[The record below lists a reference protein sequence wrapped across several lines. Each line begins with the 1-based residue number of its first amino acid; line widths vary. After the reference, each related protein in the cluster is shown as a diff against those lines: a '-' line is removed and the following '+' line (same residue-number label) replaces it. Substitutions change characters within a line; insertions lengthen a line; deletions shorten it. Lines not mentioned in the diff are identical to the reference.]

1 MIESMLRKHWR
12 ILASFVRPPEYDL
25 FRGNVRVRGVIPR
38 SVQFLADAC
47 GARLLAGDLSTEIR
61 RVATD
66 SRKAGAGDLFVALAG
81 EKFDGHSFLATAME
95 RGVAG
100 VLVERR
106 KVSENDAWPRPITA
120 LSVEN
125 TRLALGRMAARY
137 REEFSLPITV
147 VGGSNGKTTTKEL
160 LASILRQKF
169 NTLWSEASFNND
181 IGVPLTLLRLD
192 TSHQAAVLEVG
203 TNHPGELAPLLDIIR
218 PRYGIIT
225 SIGREH
231 LEFFGS
237 LEGVIQEEGTI
248 GERLPSNGKMFIHG
262 DSPGADQLAVRA
274 SCPVVRVGTGE
285 GNDWRARNIRVGE
298 NGVEFQVD
306 GPDGKNS
313 GEYRVKLLGQHQ
325 VTNALLAL
333 AAGTELGISPE
344 HLRRGLLECAPPKMR
359 MQLSEVNGVRI
370 LDDSYNAN
378 ADSVVAALQT
388 LASLP
393 CAGRRIAVLGDM
405 AELGNHGLAAHEEVG
420 RASAKLGIDCLVTV
434 GRWSAVTAGA
444 ASEAGLA
451 EVVQFPD
458 VSSAAA
464 DLPARILPGDIVLL
478 KASRSTGLEKVMET
492 IRQLA
497 SNGKAKA

>member
-1 MIESMLRKHWR
+1 M
-12 ILASFVRPPEYDL
+12 
-25 FRGNVRVRGVIPR
+25 IPR

-47 GARLLAGDLSTEIR
+47 GARVLSGDTAALIQR
-61 RVATD
+61 IATD
-66 SRKAGAGDLFVALAG
+66 SRQAGAGDLFVAIAG
-81 EKFDGHSFLATAME
+81 EKFDGHSFLGAALE

-100 VLVERR
+100 VLVERHKLLR
-106 KVSENDAWPRPITA
+106 DQSWPDAVAA

-137 REEFSLPITV
+137 RDQFSLPITV

-192 TSHQAAVLEVG
+192 TSHQAAVLEAG
-203 TNHPGELAPLLDIIR
+203 TNHPGELAPLLDVIR

-262 DSPGADQLAVRA
+262 DCPGADDLARRA
-274 SCPVVRVGTGE
+274 RCPVVRVGMGE
-285 GNDWRARNIRVGE
+285 RNDWRAYDVRVGE
-298 NGVEFQVD
+298 NGVEFAVSA
-306 GPDGKNS
+306 PDRRGS
-313 GEYRVKLLGQHQ
+313 GEYRVQLLGRHQ

-333 AAGTELGISPE
+333 AAGMELGISPE
-344 HLRRGLLECAPPKMR
+344 QLRQGLLECAPAKMR
-359 MQLSEVNGVRI
+359 MQLFEVNGVRI

-378 ADSVVAALQT
+378 ADSVIAALQT

-393 CAGRRIAVLGDM
+393 CSGRRIAVLGDM
-405 AELGNHGLAAHEEVG
+405 AELGSHAPAAHEEVG
-420 RASAKLGIDCLVTV
+420 RASGELRIDCLVAV
-434 GRWSAVTAGA
+434 GQFSAVTAA
-444 ASEAGLA
+444 AAGKAGLA
-451 EVVQFPD
+451 EAVQFPD
-458 VSSAAA
+458 VASAAA
-464 DLPARILPGDIVLL
+464 GLPGRIHPGDVVLL
-478 KASRSTGLEKVMET
+478 KASRATGLEKVVET
-492 IRQLA
+492 LRK
-497 SNGKAKA
+497 STVGNDGS

>member
-1 MIESMLRKHWR
+1 
-12 ILASFVRPPEYDL
+12 
-25 FRGNVRVRGVIPR
+25 VIPR

-47 GARLLAGDLSTEIR
+47 GARVLAGDAATLIH
-61 RVATD
+61 RVSTD
-66 SRKAGAGDLFVALAG
+66 SRQAGAGDLFVALAG
-81 EKFDGHSFLATAME
+81 EKFDGHSFLDAAMD

-106 KVSENDAWPRPITA
+106 KVSGTQSWPSPVAA

-125 TRLALGRMAARY
+125 TRLALGRMAGRY
-137 REEFSLPITV
+137 RDEFSLPITV

-160 LASILRQKF
+160 LAGVLRQKF

-203 TNHPGELAPLLDIIR
+203 TNHPGELAPLLDMIR
-218 PRYGIIT
+218 PRYGVIT

-262 DSPGADQLAVRA
+262 DGFGADELARRA
-274 SCPVVRVGTGE
+274 CCPVVRVGMGE
-285 GNDWRARNIRVGE
+285 RNDWRALEVRVGE
-298 NGVEFQVD
+298 NGVEFAVAA
-306 GPDGKNS
+306 PDGKGS
-313 GEYRVKLLGQHQ
+313 GEYRVQLLGQHQ

-333 AAGTELGISPE
+333 AVGTELGISPE
-344 HLRRGLLECAPPKMR
+344 QLRQGLLECAPPKMR
-359 MQLSEVNGVRI
+359 MQLFEVNGVRI

-378 ADSVVAALQT
+378 ADSVIAALQT

-393 CAGRRIAVLGDM
+393 CRGRRIAVLGAM
-405 AELGNHGLAAHEEVG
+405 AELGSHALPAHEEVG
-420 RASAKLGIDCLVTV
+420 RATGELGIDCLFAV
-434 GRWSAVTAGA
+434 GEYSSVTADA
-444 ASEAGLA
+444 ARRTGLA
-451 EVVQFPD
+451 QVVEFPD
-458 VSSAAA
+458 VASASAG
-464 DLPARILPGDIVLL
+464 LPDRIRPGDVVLL
-478 KASRSTGLEKVMET
+478 KASRSTGLEKVVEMLRKSAFGNAGT
-492 IRQLA
+492 
-497 SNGKAKA
+497 